1 MSNPDQS
8 PVSVD
13 GPSALSDW
21 ETSTLEIFVRAVGL
35 VGLPRSVGEIYGL
48 LFCAMAPLTFDEIT
62 ERLSISRGSV
72 SQGLKLLRQL
82 GAVKLHYVPS
92 SRKDHYIAELS
103 IKRLMR
109 GFVKDQFKPHLDS
122 GQARIE
128 AIEQLIDGE
137 TSDAVKNHAYKRL
150 STLRVWQQRMRK
162 LMPVILAVL
171 GGASVLTNSED
182 KEADRQII

>member
-1 MSNPDQS
+1 MAEPNQS
-8 PVSVD
+8 TGSID
-13 GPSALSDW
+13 RISELSDW

-35 VGLPRSVGEIYGL
+35 VGLPRSVGEIYGV
-48 LFCAMAPLTFDEIT
+48 LFCATGPLTFDEIT
-62 ERLSISRGSV
+62 ERLGISRGSV

-82 GAVKLHYVPS
+82 GAVKLQYIPS

-109 GFVKDQFKPHLDS
+109 GFVKDQFKPHLES

-128 AIEQLIDGE
+128 AIEQLIDQE
-137 TSDAVKNHAYKRL
+137 VSDSEKNHARKRVA
-150 STLRVWQQRMRK
+150 TLRVWQQRMRK

-171 GGASVLTNSED
+171 GGASVLMESDDQES
-182 KEADRQII
+182 DRQVI